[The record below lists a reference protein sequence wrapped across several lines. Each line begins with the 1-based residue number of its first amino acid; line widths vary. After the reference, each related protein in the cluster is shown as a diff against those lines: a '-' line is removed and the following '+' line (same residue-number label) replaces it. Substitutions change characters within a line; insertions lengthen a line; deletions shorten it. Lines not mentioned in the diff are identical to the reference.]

1 MGTVCWLELEVA
13 VLLPALNPVEPE
25 EAVHVDGEQF
35 VAAPADERQVAL
47 QPEHGSI
54 LVALA
59 WVVHNQSL
67 EVKVETGNLLDTWLA
82 DWAQR
87 GSRSL
92 VTIAHQTDKC

>member
-1 MGTVCWLELEVA
+1 MA
-13 VLLPALNPVEPE
+13 VLLPALILVEPE
-25 EAVHVDGEQF
+25 EAVHVAEEQCE
-35 VAAPADERQVAL
+35 AAPADERQVAL

-54 LVALA
+54 LVDLV

-87 GSRSL
+87 ENRSR
-92 VTIAHQTDKC
+92 VAIAHQTDKC

>member
-1 MGTVCWLELEVA
+1 MA
-13 VLLPALNPVEPE
+13 VLLPALILVEPE
-25 EAVHVDGEQF
+25 EAVHVAEEQF

-47 QPEHGSI
+47 QPEHESI
-54 LVALA
+54 LVDLA

-67 EVKVETGNLLDTWLA
+67 EVRLETGNLLDTWLA

-92 VTIAHQTDKC
+92 